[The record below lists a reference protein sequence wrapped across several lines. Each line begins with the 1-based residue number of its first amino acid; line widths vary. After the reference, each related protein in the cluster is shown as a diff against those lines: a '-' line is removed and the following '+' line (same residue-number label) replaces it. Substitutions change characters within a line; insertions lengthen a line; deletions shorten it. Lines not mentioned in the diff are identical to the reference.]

1 MRGIRSGAR
10 GGVGGGKTASA
21 DSGGLADSDG
31 RASDVGPDHPAAR
44 CIHAWVGMDTVGT
57 LLRDTL
63 DEVLGDGGIATRAE
77 SSGSPRDPSSTR
89 PPPPY
94 EVDVLSIDMDGVD
107 LYMLQPSLEAVNPR
121 VLVVGYQDIIGPVR
135 SLTVPPVKSGV
146 RYIPS
151 RGSGFAGASLTAFV
165 RVLARWEYHFV
176 GCEAAGYVGFF
187 SPRRRHSGG
196 APRRPRVRARHHA
209 RGQRMFRRAKDAR
222 GDGEAM
228 ARGSRRSVGAR
239 GRRLAEKVRAGT
251 AAEKRRRGPGRR
263 TPGRGTVTTREDADT
278 IPSTSS

>member
-1 MRGIRSGAR
+1 MFVALQDARNPVRGSGR
-10 GGVGGGKTASA
+10 RRRRETASA

-107 LYMLQPSLEAVNPR
+107 LYMLQPALEAANPR

-176 GCEAAGYVGFF
+176 GCEAAGVVGFF
-187 SPRRRHSGG
+187 S
-196 APRRPRVRARHHA
+196 
-209 RGQRMFRRAKDAR
+209 
-222 GDGEAM
+222 
-228 ARGSRRSVGAR
+228 
-239 GRRLAEKVRAGT
+239 AET
-251 AAEKRRRGPGRR
+251 SFGRR
-263 TPGRGTVTTREDADT
+263 TAPAAGPCTSPRPRTADVSTRQRRERGWRSDGPRFETKRGCAWTTLG
-278 IPSTSS
+278 